1 MDTTYSKAV
10 ALAVPVF
17 LALIALEFTVDR
29 VKRTRYY
36 HLAVRRGTDQG
47 RRACARIPAAPG
59 AFGLAISSP
68 RGQIVSPWSPGQRG
82 ESPAGTPGLRS
93 RHHVRRKNP
102 PHLPQPRAE
111 ARLRDRA
118 HAP

>member
-36 HLAVRRGTDQG
+36 QDRKSTRLNSSHLVISYAVFCLKNNSGKDAMSLAVWSLNDITVSTLSRTTRSLTW
-47 RRACARIPAAPG
+47 RATRNLDAPG
-59 AFGLAISSP
+59 QSGYL
-68 RGQIVSPWSPGQRG
+68 
-82 ESPAGTPGLRS
+82 
-93 RHHVRRKNP
+93 
-102 PHLPQPRAE
+102 
-111 ARLRDRA
+111 ARLFFFFF
-118 HAP
+118 

>member
-36 HLAVRRGTDQG
+36 QDRKSTRLNSSHLVISYAVFCLKNDSGPPVSTVYSALRGVACIIGGLCTAVGDFTDFFVDQQPF
-47 RRACARIPAAPG
+47 A
-59 AFGLAISSP
+59 
-68 RGQIVSPWSPGQRG
+68 QRWNCTQWTL
-82 ESPAGTPGLRS
+82 ESP
-93 RHHVRRKNP
+93 
-102 PHLPQPRAE
+102 
-111 ARLRDRA
+111 
-118 HAP
+118 